1 MLTKVRRTM
10 HKQSENF
17 NKDKENV
24 RKYQAENT
32 EPKKRTEKFQR
43 GIQQQTRLR
52 RERICKLKDRAVE
65 CIQSEEQKEKS
76 MEKKNYTS
84 ENSKQQSQSWSSKI
98 CTQLSLMQS
107 LNFFHYSILL

>member
-1 MLTKVRRTM
+1 MFQTKEQDKTSEIDPNEIEINYLPNKKLKIMRMLTKVRRTM

-17 NKDKENV
+17 NKDIENV

-32 EPKKRTEKFQR
+32 ELKKRTEKFQR
-43 GIQQQTRLR
+43 GIQHQTRLG

-76 MEKKNYTS
+76 MEKKVH
-84 ENSKQQSQSWSSKI
+84 I
-98 CTQLSLMQS
+98 
-107 LNFFHYSILL
+107 